1 MLIDFQRHVMVWWHA
16 VLCLIYCS
24 VIFRG
29 EDKWLYQRQ
38 LAPCCRVPEARLITR
53 CGWFPEWHP
62 DKRVRQYS
70 GQVLHRGPELV
81 TTEFHWQL
89 TTDHVRI
96 TRISLLPFVT
106 QWNLFKLELVKFHH
120 TASLSG
126 VVTSVLFLK
135 MSEEAHE
142 MFRTF
147 YIHSAEW
154 SSYETSPT
162 SAEFT
167 GFN

>member
-1 MLIDFQRHVMVWWHA
+1 MHMLWHWNWRKYSRHSMTPKYNITVMLIDFQRHLMMWWHA

-38 LAPCCRVPEARLITR
+38 LAPCCGVPEAHPITH

-62 DKRVRQYS
+62 DKRVRKYS

-81 TTEFHWQL
+81 TTEFHSLSYL
-89 TTDHVRI
+89 TTDDHVGI
-96 TRISLLPFVT
+96 TRISLLLFVT
-106 QWNLFKLELVKFHH
+106 QWNLFKLEFVKFHH

-126 VVTSVLFLK
+126 VITSLLSLK
-135 MSEEAHE
+135 MSE
-142 MFRTF
+142 
-147 YIHSAEW
+147 
-154 SSYETSPT
+154 
-162 SAEFT
+162 
-167 GFN
+167 